1 MSVAVENI
9 NSLQAYNSYMASLK
23 RFNAETAKRVE
34 SKRGGH
40 MTEWEAKEI
49 KRSDKR
55 ENKQK
60 EQLLNKIKQQ
70 PVKQGGK
77 EVGYDVGERYS
88 DSKLKMG
95 GTLEN
100 AVKPIERDV
109 TNMSKAEL
117 ERVRMKMDK
126 LLRGN
131 YTEEKIKSWMRNY
144 VKGLMRVGA
153 PNDVIDMFMHVDPEQ
168 FQLVIDS
175 DQYATIDFIYDFT
188 ELASRMQ
195 YIKDVWSQHTT
206 DDYTVQFDLGEIRK
220 EIEYES
226 TTYGYVGRH
235 EENWYK
241 PYYQKRKGK

>member
-1 MSVAVENI
+1 MSVAIENI
-9 NSLQAYNSYMASLK
+9 NSLQAYNSYIASLR
-23 RFNAETAKRVE
+23 RFNAETAKKVE

-40 MTEWEAKEI
+40 MTEWEAGEI

-60 EQLLNKIKQQ
+60 AELLEKIKQQ

-100 AVKPIERDV
+100 AVKPVERDV
-109 TNMSKAEL
+109 TNMSKADL

-131 YTEEKIKSWMRNY
+131 YTEEKVKSWMRNY

-153 PNDVIDMFMHVDPEQ
+153 SNDVIDMFMHVDPEK

-188 ELASRMQ
+188 ELSSRMQ
-195 YIKDVWSQHTT
+195 YIKDVWKQHTT
-206 DDYTVQFDLGEIRK
+206 DNYTVSFDLDEIRR
-220 EIEYES
+220 EIEYEA